1 MTFFL
6 FYIQSRVR
14 VGVKIMIT
22 GGGRTSA
29 RQRPV
34 GGDANRGGNRGE
46 TVPATQLQGSYQTQW
61 NAANMSNGIYL
72 YNIKVNNK
80 RFNGKMVKI

>member
-1 MTFFL
+1 MA
-6 FYIQSRVR
+6 
-14 VGVKIMIT
+14 GEPAP
-22 GGGRTSA
+22 GRGRLAGT
-29 RQRPV
+29 PTE
-34 GGDANRGGNRGE
+34 GE
-46 TVPATQLQGSYQTQW
+46 TVPATQLKGSYQTQR